1 MKTMTLE
8 EFERWFI
15 REICRYHHTPHEG
28 LGRIAPAQMWQDGS
42 AGHGALVPLGIDVVQ
57 LTRRFLPWVERTI
70 TAGGVR
76 IDHRRYWH
84 ESFAT
89 RIGLKIMIHLDE
101 RTIQEVYPQIDE
113 TLVSAGVV
121 GSYPQVSKLEWDAAA
136 TARRRRGA
144 AYHHGGGEAE
154 IARLVYA
161 NRQEVRASKI
171 RTRQQRQG
179 RKRLEREG
187 VSHAPPPPAGT
198 SETGA
203 RWLPLED
210 LGEVE
215 WLKPISEA

>member
-1 MKTMTLE
+1 
-8 EFERWFI
+8 
-15 REICRYHHTPHEG
+15 
-28 LGRIAPAQMWQDGS
+28 MWQEG
-42 AGHGALVPLGIDVVQ
+42 AVEHGTLVPVGVDVAQ
-57 LTRRFLPWVERTI
+57 LIRRFLPWVERTI
-70 TAGGVR
+70 TASGVR

-84 ESFAT
+84 ESFAS
-89 RIGLKIMIHLDE
+89 RIGLKVMIHIDE

-113 TLVSAGVV
+113 ALVVACVV
-121 GSYPQVSKLEWDAAA
+121 GSYPQVTKLEWDAAA
-136 TARRRRGA
+136 AERRRRGA

-187 VSHAPPPPAGT
+187 VSHAPALPAGT
-198 SETGA
+198 SAAGT
-203 RWLPLED
+203 RWLPLEE

-215 WLKPISEA
+215 WLKPISEG

>member
-1 MKTMTLE
+1 ML
-8 EFERWFI
+8 FR
-15 REICRYHHTPHEG
+15 
-28 LGRIAPAQMWQDGS
+28 S
-42 AGHGALVPLGIDVVQ
+42 VPLGIDVVQ

-89 RIGLKIMIHLDE
+89 RLGLKIMIHIDE

-187 VSHAPPPPAGT
+187 VSHAPALPAGT
-198 SETGA
+198 SAAGT
-203 RWLPLED
+203 RWLPLEE